1 MTAQDTPSAPATEN
15 WCGAAN
21 CRDSD
26 IRTFFPAPDDRNAV
40 RRALALCDRCPVRI
54 PCRRYALDH
63 RERHGIWGGLTEE
76 TRETLIRIGPPSAV
90 PGTPAKRS
98 S

>member
-1 MTAQDTPSAPATEN
+1 MTAPATPSAPHAVN

-26 IRTFFPAPDDRNAV
+26 IRTFFPSPDDRNAV
-40 RRALALCDRCPVRI
+40 QRALALCDGCPVRI

-63 RERHGIWGGLTEE
+63 RERYGIWGGLTEE
-76 TRETLIRIGPPSAV
+76 TRETLLRIGPPSAV